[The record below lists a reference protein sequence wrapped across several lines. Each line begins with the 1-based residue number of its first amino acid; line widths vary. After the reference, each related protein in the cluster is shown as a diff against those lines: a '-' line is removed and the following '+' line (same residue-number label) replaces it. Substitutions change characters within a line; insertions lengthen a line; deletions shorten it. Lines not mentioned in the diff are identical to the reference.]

1 MARTNNAQSVA
12 DGEIVPK
19 VDVEIVPKKEFYTFT
34 RLEYDEYSKE
44 KGTVMG
50 RKDGQK
56 TTLSTQE
63 LRVLINDNWTA
74 QEVKDKHGLS
84 DDELKQVVFKLSK
97 EEQRD
102 KPIKFGKS

>member
-1 MARTNNAQSVA
+1 MARTN
-12 DGEIVPK
+12 IVPSA
-19 VDVEIVPKKEFYTFT
+19 VDGEIVPKKEFLTLS

-102 KPIKFGKS
+102 KPIKFGRS

>member
-1 MARTNNAQSVA
+1 
-12 DGEIVPK
+12 
-19 VDVEIVPKKEFYTFT
+19 
-34 RLEYDEYSKE
+34 
-44 KGTVMG
+44 MG

-56 TTLSTQE
+56 TLLSTQE

-102 KPIKFGKS
+102 KPIKFGRS